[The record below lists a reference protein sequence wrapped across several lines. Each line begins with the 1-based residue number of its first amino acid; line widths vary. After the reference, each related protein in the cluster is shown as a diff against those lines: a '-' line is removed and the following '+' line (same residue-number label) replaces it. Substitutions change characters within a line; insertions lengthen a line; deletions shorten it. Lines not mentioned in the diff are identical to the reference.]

1 MPDMINHPPHYEVGK
16 YECFDVMREVFG
28 REAVMHFCECNAF
41 KYIWRMNRK
50 NGVEDAKKAIWYL
63 NKYCELVE
71 GDSGRSD

>member
-16 YECFDVMREVFG
+16 YEAIDVMQEIFG

-50 NGVEDAKKAIWYL
+50 NGTEDAKKAIWYL

-71 GDSGRSD
+71 EEHGRPD